1 MLKLKELL
9 EDKGLKQ
16 KWLAKKMGVSQVTV
30 SNWVSEKHVPK
41 KHHLEMLSEILDVP
55 EKATKNKFSIHK

>member
-1 MLKLKELL
+1 MLKLKEHL
-9 EDKGLKQ
+9 ESKGLKQ

-41 KHHLEMLSEILDVP
+41 KHHLDKLSELLDIPVNSIL
-55 EKATKNKFSIHK
+55 N